1 MFVTELDS
9 FVQKFHQLWKAG
21 VTAHLD
27 LDAHAGTAWVG
38 LRVQL
43 GQVPG
48 PVHHQD
54 HQPHP
59 QRRGPA
65 YQRRQERHQ
74 AARAATEVT
83 ATEISASDDL
93 PATKASNASDTEEDD
108 KNDKSEDNVSAEQV
122 KEKFSCDFCD
132 FKSNWEN
139 GLSVHISRKHKDIE
153 QLDGSDSVSDD
164 MDVDDKYVK
173 TLHYWE
179 KGRLS
184 TVFQTFLDVLD
195 VIENSDLTEESKEL
209 EKSKVLAARK
219 EAFGKDFVLF
229 PPWSSK

>member
-1 MFVTELDS
+1 M
-9 FVQKFHQLWKAG
+9 
-21 VTAHLD
+21 
-27 LDAHAGTAWVG
+27 
-38 LRVQL
+38 
-43 GQVPG
+43 
-48 PVHHQD
+48 
-54 HQPHP
+54 
-59 QRRGPA
+59 
-65 YQRRQERHQ
+65 YQRRQERRRQ
-74 AARAATEVT
+74 AAQAAAEM
-83 ATEISASDDL
+83 SASDDL
-93 PATKASNASDTEEDD
+93 PAAKASNASDTEEDD
-108 KNDKSEDNVSAEQV
+108 KTDKSEDNVSAEQV

>member
-1 MFVTELDS
+1 ML
-9 FVQKFHQLWKAG
+9 
-21 VTAHLD
+21 
-27 LDAHAGTAWVG
+27 
-38 LRVQL
+38 
-43 GQVPG
+43 
-48 PVHHQD
+48 
-54 HQPHP
+54 
-59 QRRGPA
+59 
-65 YQRRQERHQ
+65 
-74 AARAATEVT
+74 
-83 ATEISASDDL
+83 
-93 PATKASNASDTEEDD
+93 
-108 KNDKSEDNVSAEQV
+108 
-122 KEKFSCDFCD
+122 
-132 FKSNWEN
+132 SNWEN

-173 TLHYWE
+173 TLYYWE